1 MIKIETVIQPSKL
14 ENAREA
20 LKSIGIDGLTVS
32 EVRGH
37 GRQKGHKEVYRGRE
51 YQVDFLHKL
60 KLEMVVPSARKDEV
74 IRAIVEA
81 VRTGAIGDGKIFVS
95 EVVEAIR
102 IRDSGSQ
109 RQDDRWKEGQLTTHL
124 QFDTLSPVC
133 GPLFNVTETDD
144 ARTSDHSH

>member
-1 MIKIETVIQPSKL
+1 MRLDEDEGAASKTAAWTYRFTVKRGTISRHRPMVKIETVIQPSKL

-20 LKSIGIDGLTVS
+20 LKNIGIDGLTVS

-60 KLEMVVPSARKDEV
+60 KLEMVVPTARKDEV

-102 IRDSGSQ
+102 IRD
-109 RQDDRWKEGQLTTHL
+109 
-124 QFDTLSPVC
+124 DTRGEAAL
-133 GPLFNVTETDD
+133 
-144 ARTSDHSH
+144 

>member
-14 ENAREA
+14 ESAREA
-20 LKSIGIDGLTVS
+20 LRNIGIDGLTVS

-37 GRQKGHKEVYRGRE
+37 GRQKGHQEVYRGRE

-95 EVVEAIR
+95 EVEEAIR
-102 IRDSGSQ
+102 IRD
-109 RQDDRWKEGQLTTHL
+109 
-124 QFDTLSPVC
+124 DTRGESAL
-133 GPLFNVTETDD
+133 
-144 ARTSDHSH
+144 